1 LVLENG
7 SGQALESIHGEE
19 GHVSY
24 GRKRI
29 DLGGVLVDAV
39 SLSQAVER
47 IEGFLDTHRRTGTG
61 HQVVTV
67 NLDFLSLARREAR
80 FRETLNQADL
90 AVPDGM
96 PLVWLSHLM
105 GEPLAERV
113 TGVALVDESCRV
125 AARTGRSVFLLGA
138 APGVAAAAGREL
150 QRRFPGLRIA
160 GTYAPRLGPL
170 SPRENDDMLGLV
182 RQSAPD
188 FLFVALGAPRQ
199 DLWIREHLPRLGV
212 AVAMGVGCV
221 FDVLAGV
228 VERAP
233 AWMQQAGLE
242 WVYRLQREPGRL
254 WRRYLVNDTW
264 TLGHL
269 VLSRARL
276 ARSPASAS

>member
-1 LVLENG
+1 LVVENG
-7 SGQALESIHGEE
+7 SSQVQESTHAEE
-19 GHVSY
+19 GYVSY

-39 SLSQAVER
+39 SLSQAAER
-47 IEGFLDTHRRTGTG
+47 IQGFVDAHQLTGAC

-67 NLDFLSLARREAR
+67 NLDFLSLARQDAG
-80 FRETLNQADL
+80 FRDALNHADL

-96 PLVWLSHLM
+96 PLVWLSRLT

-113 TGVALVDESCRV
+113 TGVALVDESCRL
-125 AARTGRSVFLLGA
+125 AALTGRGVFLLGA
-138 APGVAAAAGREL
+138 APGVADAAGHEL

-160 GTYAPRLGPL
+160 GTYAPRVGPL
-170 SPRENDDMLGLV
+170 SVRENDDILDLV
-182 RQSAPD
+182 RRSAPD

-228 VERAP
+228 VGRAP
-233 AWMQQAGLE
+233 TWMQQAGLE
-242 WVYRLQREPGRL
+242 WAYRLQHEPRRL
-254 WRRYLVNDTW
+254 WRRYLVDDTR

-269 VLSRARL
+269 VVSTARL
-276 ARSPASAS
+276 ARSAASAS